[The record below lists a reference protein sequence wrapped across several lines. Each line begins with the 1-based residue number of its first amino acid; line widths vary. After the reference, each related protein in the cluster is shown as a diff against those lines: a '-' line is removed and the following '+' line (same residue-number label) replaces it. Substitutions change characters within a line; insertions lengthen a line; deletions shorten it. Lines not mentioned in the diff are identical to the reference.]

1 MASLTSRLK
10 LRKPATTDVV
20 NVDTDLSANFDLID
34 GAIDST
40 VCTSGTRPATPF
52 AGQTILE
59 TDTKKTY
66 IWNGTIWVPILTDY
80 TPPSSAY
87 ALRNILHNGDM
98 RVAQRGTTGA
108 GATAATIAARTGLDR
123 WAVNRGSN
131 AAGLTWTQTVKN
143 SNSQRNGLRIQRN
156 SGNTATNTC
165 QTYQQIESVDA
176 VRLQSKII
184 TLSFTAKCGA
194 NYSAA
199 GNSLSVGVN
208 TGTVADEN
216 GMASL
221 FTGNASP
228 ISTTV
233 TLTTSDQR
241 FTVTS
246 GSAVGASILEAL
258 VQFSYTP
265 VGTAGANDWF
275 EVTDV
280 QLEEGPVAT
289 PFERIPFQM
298 QLDICQRYFWRDNI
312 TNGINGG
319 GPVGWW
325 TTGIDCQFPL
335 LFPVP
340 MRTIPTFNNTGSAAV
355 RVFNSAGGPL
365 AGTGISLSTVGN
377 GSLNLRAVMNITVAS
392 GGTAGNATQFSFST
406 SSDYIEAI
414 ADL

>member
-1 MASLTSRLK
+1 MASLTTRLK
-10 LRKPATTDVV
+10 LRKPATTDTV
-20 NVDTDLSANFDLID
+20 NVDTDLSGNFDLID
-34 GAIDST
+34 AAIGTT
-40 VCTSGTRPATPF
+40 VCTSGTRPGTPF
-52 AGQTILE
+52 TGQTIFE

-108 GATAATIAARTGLDR
+108 GATAATIAARNGIDR
-123 WAVNRGSN
+123 WPANRSTN

-143 SNSQRNGLRIQRN
+143 SGSQRNGLRIQRD
-156 SGNTATNTC
+156 SGNASTATC
-165 QTYQQIESVDA
+165 QTYQQIESIDA

-199 GNSLSVGVN
+199 SSLLNVVVS

-216 GMASL
+216 GMAAL

-241 FTVTS
+241 FTITS
-246 GSAVGASILEAL
+246 AAACGASILEAL
-258 VQFSYTP
+258 VQFTMTP

-280 QLEEGPVAT
+280 QIEEGPVAT
-289 PFERIPFQM
+289 PFERRPYA
-298 QLDICQRYFWRDNI
+298 LELATCYRYFYRDNI
-312 TNGINGG
+312 TAGINGS
-319 GPVGWW
+319 GPVGFW
-325 TTGIDCQFPL
+325 TTTVDCQFPITP
-335 LFPVP
+335 PVP
-340 MRTIPTFNNTGSAAV
+340 MRTTPAGSASGSAAV
-355 RVFNSAGGPL
+355 RVFNASGGPL
-365 AGTGISLSTVGN
+365 AGTAISITPISN
-377 GSLNLRAVMNITVAS
+377 YHAVMNITVAS
-392 GGTAGNATQFSFST
+392 GGVAGNATQFSFST
-406 SSDYIEAI
+406 TVDYIQLI